1 MTMPEKKEL
10 ICIVCPKGCRLSLE
24 EDPANPVGF
33 RVTGLTC
40 KRGEAYAVKEVTAPT
55 RTLTSTVR
63 LRGGRLH
70 RLPVRTSSDIP
81 REKVGECMKL
91 INDLEVQSP
100 VKMGQILI
108 PHLFGTEANLIASRS
123 L

>member
-24 EDPANPVGF
+24 EDPGNALGF

-40 KRGEAYAVKEVTAPT
+40 KRGETYAVKEVTAPT
-55 RTLTSTVR
+55 RMLTSTVR
-63 LRGGRLH
+63 IHGARLN

-81 REKVGECMKL
+81 REKVLDCMQL
-91 INDLEVQSP
+91 INELEVQSP
-100 VKMGQILI
+100 VKMGQILV
-108 PHLFGTEANLIASRS
+108 PGLFGTEANLIASRS

>member
-1 MTMPEKKEL
+1 MTMKREL

-24 EDPANPVGF
+24 EDPGNPSGF

-40 KRGEAYAVKEVTAPT
+40 KRGEAYAIKEVTSPT
-55 RTLTSTVR
+55 RMLTSTVR
-63 LRGGRLH
+63 IHGARLH

-81 REKVGECMKL
+81 RERVADCMAL

-100 VKMGQILI
+100 VKVGQVLI
-108 PHLFGTEANLIASRS
+108 PHLFGTEANLIASRT